1 MGCPVA
7 AHHRGVAGTQCAR
20 QMGSAAV
27 CIWHTCFDSWTP
39 VLQMAGRLFVVT
51 AVGFGGGKASHRH
64 FIQGGNNP
72 SMVLSTWLCQR
83 WQINGQLLALEGGM
97 CHCHRP
103 HPFVLWPAGISHH
116 MSPIKQ
122 DQRSDASMMQLLL
135 CSPAS
140 CAGQLFIWEIFFLPE
155 FPKCH
160 LLKSS
165 IDAGLEANSIVPH
178 GKRTS
183 LLTCCKTL

>member
-1 MGCPVA
+1 MRCPVA
-7 AHHRGVAGTQCAR
+7 AHCRGVAGTQCAR

-27 CIWHTCFDSWTP
+27 CIWHTCFNAWTP

-72 SMVLSTWLCQR
+72 TVVLSTWLCQR
-83 WQINGQLLALEGGM
+83 WQIDGQLLAPERGI

-122 DQRSDASMMQLLL
+122 DQRYSQDAAPFPQSCLFC
-135 CSPAS
+135 CSAIHL
-140 CAGQLFIWEIFFLPE
+140 GDFF
-155 FPKCH
+155 
-160 LLKSS
+160 SS
-165 IDAGLEANSIVPH
+165 LNSLSVI
-178 GKRTS
+178 
-183 LLTCCKTL
+183 C